1 MARKEK
7 KKKTPKNKNKKRKK
21 MQKESNDHN
30 FFTTKHSVLKVL
42 ICGMNLGVKLQLSYV
57 DFMIKLIEQTL

>member
-1 MARKEK
+1 
-7 KKKTPKNKNKKRKK
+7 